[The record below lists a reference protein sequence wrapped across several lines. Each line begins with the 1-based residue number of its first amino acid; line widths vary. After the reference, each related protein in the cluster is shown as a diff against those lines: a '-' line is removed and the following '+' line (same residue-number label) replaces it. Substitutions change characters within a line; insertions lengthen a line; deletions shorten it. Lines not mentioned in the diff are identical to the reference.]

1 STVYLYILYPLF
13 LPKQL
18 YYNPSTNQTIYEKPL
33 PLSPYFPFD
42 EHKYHVLAYLVEEI
56 GCTVCIFINY
66 GTDTLF
72 YSFMSYVLGQIDIL
86 KYFINNFD
94 SYSKKIKGQLD
105 CDDDRSDFVTMQLCI
120 SEHQRIISKKI
131 KEQLECDDDRA
142 DFVTMQLCISEHQ
155 RIIRYINNYNDAMRN
170 VMLFDFLQSSFQL
183 AVIAIYLLYQP
194 FLVARIGCEVYAVV
208 MLIRLAIYYWY
219 ATEIMSKSWELGD
232 VLYDSHWYNK
242 SKKFKSLM
250 VIFLMRCN
258 KQTGLQIGSLSIM
271 TWSIFIGILK
281 GAYSFITF
289 VLR

>member
-155 RIIRYINNYNDAMRN
+155 RIISLNKTSKLYFPEDLCVKKMYNMFCELHMTIKLYYESYRTIFNHD
-170 VMLFDFLQSSFQL
+170 FD
-183 AVIAIYLLYQP
+183 IAFGYPITDTCSTCDE
-194 FLVARIGCEVYAVV
+194 FVA
-208 MLIRLAIYYWY
+208 
-219 ATEIMSKSWELGD
+219 K
-232 VLYDSHWYNK
+232 
-242 SKKFKSLM
+242 
-250 VIFLMRCN
+250 
-258 KQTGLQIGSLSIM
+258 
-271 TWSIFIGILK
+271 LK
-281 GAYSFITF
+281 GLEAEKRTASNDEDAKK
-289 VLR
+289 